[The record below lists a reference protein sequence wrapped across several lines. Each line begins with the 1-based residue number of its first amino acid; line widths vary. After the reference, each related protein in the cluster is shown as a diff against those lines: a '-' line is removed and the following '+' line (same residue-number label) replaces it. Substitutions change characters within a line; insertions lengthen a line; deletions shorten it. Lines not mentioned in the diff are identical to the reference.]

1 LAEVLFEKLMLPA
14 SKKTKTGYSTD
25 SSVLTELAET
35 YPIAQ
40 MILDYRQVEKL
51 RSTYVESLPRLI
63 NPNTGRV
70 HTTFNQ
76 TVAATGRLSS
86 TDPNLQNIPIRT
98 ELGLQIRKAFVPQRK
113 GHVIVSADYSQIEL
127 RIMAAISRDPNLLA
141 AFASGADIHAATAA
155 ILHDVDLVDVTSEQ
169 RRIAKTV
176 NFGIMYGLG
185 AFGLAQRLG
194 ISRTD
199 GQQIIENY
207 FAKYPGIKEYIDST
221 IATTRERGYA
231 STLLGRRRYFPLI
244 NASNRGLRT
253 AAERAA
259 INMPIQG
266 TAADMMKLA
275 MIRVHQ
281 RMQHESSAAIMM
293 LQVHDELLFEV
304 SESDAS
310 ALREM
315 VKYEME
321 QALPLEGVPVI
332 VETGQGASWY
342 EAH

>member
-1 LAEVLFEKLMLPA
+1 
-14 SKKTKTGYSTD
+14 
-25 SSVLTELAET
+25 
-35 YPIAQ
+35 
-40 MILDYRQVEKL
+40 
-51 RSTYVESLPRLI
+51 
-63 NPNTGRV
+63 
-70 HTTFNQ
+70 
-76 TVAATGRLSS
+76 
-86 TDPNLQNIPIRT
+86 
-98 ELGLQIRKAFVPQRK
+98 
-113 GHVIVSADYSQIEL
+113 VIVSADYSQIEL

-155 ILHDVDLVDVTSEQ
+155 ILHDVAIDDVTTEQ

-194 ISRTD
+194 ISRTE

-275 MIRVHQ
+275 MIRVHD
-281 RMQHESSAAIMM
+281 RMQKEESQALMM

-332 VETGQGASWY
+332 VETGQGATWY